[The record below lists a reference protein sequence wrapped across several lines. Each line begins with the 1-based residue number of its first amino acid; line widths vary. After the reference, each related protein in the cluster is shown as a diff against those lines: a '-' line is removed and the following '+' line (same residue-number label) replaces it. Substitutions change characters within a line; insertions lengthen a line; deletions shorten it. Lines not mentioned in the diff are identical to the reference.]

1 MNYKKIV
8 FLKRN
13 DKLVGIGIQE
23 NGVKK
28 LLTLDEAIREA
39 SVLKKANKDNA
50 IEFLNTK
57 RKLEKAKVEINN
69 EKPKKERIINRKSI
83 AATALALTLAVTG
96 TGYALSSMGAD
107 KDATKANT
115 GDAIT
120 LDKDVYDANKNNNVV
135 DESTYEEVTD
145 SKDTTESKEVAST
158 SNFDTIL
165 NASESET
172 QIKYVKMMSDYINY
186 FNIDFANTYKETVD
200 GVEVKPALSWNY
212 EIPALTIAY
221 NDLSKNE
228 ILQIFN
234 GVELN
239 ANTLDANY
247 KNATLQLMGAY
258 VVSDSSTPVRLYD
271 LIESAEGK
279 EFVKKY
285 ENLFYAIKDAETEE
299 LQIEAIERF
308 YEEIYKD
315 YPIDSEM
322 RENGIS
328 HMDARTLMDNASY
341 KLAPTA
347 MVAAIEI
354 SYQNLEYDRTL
365 SDKAIE
371 YFNDLGM
378 CNIAYEKFQKA
389 EFVLEDSKL
398 NQKYADFGELS
409 KIIINDLKS
418 KDAYVI
424 DDQHRDLS
432 QLSKFQEIVNGHFEV
447 DENGYTTGYF
457 VYNPGSTTT
466 TTTTKRVKVGEW
478 TKTKTTIKHE
488 KKVTK
493 TSDRDKAVDKAG
505 EKKVK
510 EAEDKVN
517 KQIEKENKEAKDKAN
532 KEADQK
538 QKEAQKKEDKNKEQK
553 QKEAKEA
560 NDQVQKD
567 IKDINDKID
576 KGEKV
581 NDKDYDGITIDDS
594 HKDKDGNL
602 DNSVK
607 DVTTDSSGANKKLP
621 DPNESGKEFDK
632 KAETKS
638 QSNSQPKAES
648 KQETKKESAPA
659 PKQETKTESAP
670 KQESHSEPKVEKK
683 AEPKND
689 LPDPNETGKKFDEEA
704 NNEMK
709 SQEAL
714 ISLYIERMA
723 NMRSNTQSKAKV
735 LRR

>member
-28 LLTLDEAIREA
+28 LLTLEEAIREA
-39 SVLKKANKDNA
+39 SVLKKADKDNA

-57 RKLEKAKVEINN
+57 RKLERAKVEINN
-69 EKPKKERIINRKSI
+69 EKPKKARKLTKKGLAVSSI
-83 AATALALTLAVTG
+83 VLTLALAGG
-96 TGYALSSMGAD
+96 TAFALNTMGSD
-107 KDATKANT
+107 SNSTKAST

-120 LDKDVYDANKNNNVV
+120 LDKEVYDAHKNNNVV
-135 DESTYEEVTD
+135 DESTYEEVTE
-145 SKDTTESKEVAST
+145 SKDTTESKEVASA
-158 SNFDTIL
+158 SEFDTIL

-299 LQIEAIERF
+299 LQIEAINRF

-315 YPIDSEM
+315 YPIDSEV

-354 SYQNLEYDRTL
+354 SYQNLSYDRTL
-365 SDKAIE
+365 SDKAID

-432 QLSKFQEIVNGHFEV
+432 QLTKFQEIVNGHFEV
-447 DENGYTTGYF
+447 DEDGYTTGYF

-493 TSDRDKAVDKAG
+493 TSNRDKAVEKAG

-517 KQIEKENKEAKDKAN
+517 KQIEKENKEAKEKAN

-538 QKEAQKKEDKNKEQK
+538 QKEAQKQEDKNKEQK
-553 QKEAKEA
+553 EKEAKEA
-560 NDQVQKD
+560 NDKVQED

-607 DVTTDSSGANKKLP
+607 DVTTDSTGADKKLP

-638 QSNSQPKAES
+638 AP
-648 KQETKKESAPA
+648 KQETKTESAPA

-683 AEPKND
+683 EEPKND

-714 ISLYIERMA
+714 INLYIERMA
-723 NMRSNTQSKAKV
+723 NIKSKTQSKAKV